1 MWSNIKPKWHNQ
13 ICSTRPKIPPATC
26 ITHTLAFRTENN
38 LNRINSRNTRIWRYP
53 LNWLYSFYS
62 TGARVLLQLQCAIY
76 LLYSYLRNEQ
86 SQIMEH
92 KYSFSLALSISLWNM
107 YNCGM
112 VNRHFVLV
120 MSSRSWQIKCCFT
133 HFHLLRSFFFP
144 FLRRSRH
151 LQLKNNIR
159 MICCM
164 SKYPFQFSVSVE
176 LLFIVNKR
184 ELMLWLMM
192 MACST

>member
-1 MWSNIKPKWHNQ
+1 MIFTCIICWIRICVFSTTMCSNIKPKWHNQ
-13 ICSTRPKIPPATC
+13 IYSTRPNIPPATC
-26 ITHTLAFRTENN
+26 ITRTLAFRTENN

-144 FLRRSRH
+144 FSSAFEASTA
-151 LQLKNNIR
+151 QEQYTND
-159 MICCM
+159 
-164 SKYPFQFSVSVE
+164 
-176 LLFIVNKR
+176 
-184 ELMLWLMM
+184 MLYE
-192 MACST
+192 